1 MEKNINK
8 KVIGSILDKREEG
21 TIINNK
27 TRRSIQGLLIRRK
40 SAYQQIT
47 YTIRNL
53 PKKYRYKIIDEIQE
67 YVECINGEHSEYE
80 KIYYETGFVDAIKF
94 IHISTN
100 SLFVLNV

>member
-8 KVIGSILDKREEG
+8 KVIESILNKREEEG

-27 TRRSIQGLLIRRK
+27 TRRRIQGLLTRRE

-53 PKKYRYKIIDEIQE
+53 PKKYRYKIIYEIQE
-67 YVECINGEHSEYE
+67 YVERINDEHSEYE
-80 KIYYETGFVDAIKF
+80 RIYYETGFKDAI
-94 IHISTN
+94 N
-100 SLFVLNV
+100 FVLGCITNK

>member
-8 KVIGSILDKREEG
+8 KVIESILDKREEEG

-27 TRRSIQGLLIRRK
+27 TRRSIQGLLIRRE
-40 SAYQQIT
+40 SAYKKIT

-67 YVECINGEHSEYE
+67 YVERINDEHSEYE
-80 KIYYETGFVDAIKF
+80 RIYYETGFADAI
-94 IHISTN
+94 N
-100 SLFVLNV
+100 FVLGCINNK